1 MEEVEEG
8 WVELP
13 IVPEVPIYSQESR
26 KDETQS
32 ESKTSKTAGRGGPVS
47 VLLGTRCAV
56 VLEEVGVLVM
66 PWRACRSALAVL
78 KWNGGMLGE
87 QALSY
92 AIQYARGDTLLP
104 TTSLG
109 TAQGVFT
116 RSWAKTIEGLPDGEA
131 GLTLALARSRSGNSI
146 KREEKNTSSFPLNRN
161 GGRFQTN
168 C

>member
-47 VLLGTRCAV
+47 VLLGARCAV

-66 PWRACRSALAVL
+66 PWRACRSALAAL
-78 KWNGGMLGE
+78 RMKSNGGSYGE
-87 QALSY
+87 QKLSY

-109 TAQGVFT
+109 TVNSVRIKQAHHPLCGALTMDPILYRPKAVPVLGSIPSLHIT
-116 RSWAKTIEGLPDGEA
+116 PRST
-131 GLTLALARSRSGNSI
+131 
-146 KREEKNTSSFPLNRN
+146 TSMPHVIVI
-161 GGRFQTN
+161 
-168 C
+168 

>member
-1 MEEVEEG
+1 M
-8 WVELP
+8 
-13 IVPEVPIYSQESR
+13 
-26 KDETQS
+26 
-32 ESKTSKTAGRGGPVS
+32 GG
-47 VLLGTRCAV
+47 C
-56 VLEEVGVLVM
+56 
-66 PWRACRSALAVL
+66 W
-78 KWNGGMLGE
+78 GE

-146 KREEKNTSSFPLNRN
+146 KREEKKTLLPSLSIGMVVAFRRIADLIRTKPCELANYCSELDTHFTRMDYLL
-161 GGRFQTN
+161 TDD
-168 C
+168 

>member
-1 MEEVEEG
+1 MEEG

-66 PWRACRSALAVL
+66 SWRACRSALAVL
-78 KWNGGMLGE
+78 KWNGGMLGGAGAE
-87 QALSY
+87 LRYTVCTGGYPSTHNLA
-92 AIQYARGDTLLP
+92 GDSTGRVHKI
-104 TTSLG
+104 LG
-109 TAQGVFT
+109 
-116 RSWAKTIEGLPDGEA
+116 
-131 GLTLALARSRSGNSI
+131 
-146 KREEKNTSSFPLNRN
+146 KND
-161 GGRFQTN
+161 
-168 C
+168 